1 MFDIETLPSIVVL
14 LSSAVLVVVCFRK
27 FNLSPVLGYLF
38 AGIVVGDYGLNI
50 IPSEKTAFIA
60 EFGVVFLLFAIGL
73 ELSFERLKDM
83 RKYVLGLGSLQIIA
97 TFLTFFSILRFFS
110 VDYKVAIIISGG
122 LSLSSTAVVLQVI
135 KDLQKQSTQ
144 VGRISLSIL
153 LQQDFFVIPLL
164 VLVHILASNAGGV
177 EIVTEISFAILK
189 AILALFVIFIVGRT
203 FLRPLFRLISSSS
216 PSGNN
221 ELFVATTLLIVLS
234 AAWSTEYFGLSL
246 ALGAFVAGV
255 LVAET
260 EFRIQAEESISPF
273 KDILL
278 GLFFMSVGM
287 TIDISYIYKQKYFIL
302 AYTSCLILIKL
313 LITMLLCYAFRL
325 NRSVSLQVGLLLAQ
339 GSEFSFLLCRLAM
352 QKTLISSAVG
362 EMFLVVTTVSMAF
375 TPLLSL
381 IGAYISKKFDTREL
395 NAIEIIE
402 SNTADLANHIIIVGF
417 SSAARVASNV
427 LSTNNLMH
435 VIIDYNEQLV
445 KKEVEKGLPIFLGN
459 INNINTLKA
468 AGIKRAKGV
477 LISHTSSNLDV
488 LVKMIKSISQEFGKL
503 PIVVYASSMSIT
515 KKLYEAGATVVVQ
528 ASYEAGLELA
538 GVFLREDG
546 LTPADI
552 SKIKDECRN
561 ENYKL
566 FQEKADRYK

>member
-1 MFDIETLPSIVVL
+1 MFDIETLPSILML

-97 TFLTFFSILRFFS
+97 TFLAFFSILRFFS

-189 AILALFVIFIVGRT
+189 AILALFVIFMVGRI
-203 FLRPLFRLISSSS
+203 FLRPLFKLISSSS

-352 QKTLISSAVG
+352 QKNLISSSVG

-417 SSAARVASNV
+417 SSAARVASSV

-435 VIIDYNEQLV
+435 VIIDYNEQVV

-488 LVKMIKSISQEFGKL
+488 LVKMIKSISQEFDKL
-503 PIVVYASSMSIT
+503 PIVVYAGSMSIT
-515 KKLYEAGATVVVQ
+515 KKLYESGATVVVQ

-538 GVFLREDG
+538 GVFLREGG
-546 LTPADI
+546 LTPSDI
-552 SKIKDECRN
+552 SKIKDECRS

-566 FQEKADRYK
+566 FQEKADRYN

>member
-1 MFDIETLPSIVVL
+1 MVDIETLPSILVL
-14 LSSAVLVVVCFRK
+14 ISSAVLVVVCFRK
-27 FNLSPVLGYLF
+27 INLSPVLGYLF

-73 ELSFERLKDM
+73 ELSIERLKDM
-83 RKYVLGLGSLQIIA
+83 RKYVFGLGSMQIIA
-97 TFLTFFSILRFFS
+97 TFLAFFYILKFFGI
-110 VDYKVAIIISGG
+110 DYKVAVIISGG

-144 VGRISLSIL
+144 VGRISLAIL

-177 EIVTEISFAILK
+177 EIVTEMSFAILK
-189 AILALFVIFIVGRT
+189 ALLALFVIFMVGRIV
-203 FLRPLFRLISSSS
+203 LRPLFRIISSTS

-221 ELFVATTLLIVLS
+221 ELFVATTLLIVLF

-287 TIDISYIYKQKYFIL
+287 TIDISYIFKQKYFIL
-302 AYTSCLILIKL
+302 AYTSCLVLIKF
-313 LITMLLCYAFRL
+313 LIIMLLCYIFRL
-325 NRSVSLQVGLLLAQ
+325 SRGVGLQVGLLLAQ

-352 QKTLISSAVG
+352 QKKLISSSVG
-362 EMFLVVTTVSMAF
+362 EMFLVVTTVSMAL

-381 IGAYISKKFDTREL
+381 IGSYISKKFSTKEL
-395 NAIEIIE
+395 SSIEIIE
-402 SNTADLANHIIIVGF
+402 SNTADLANHIIIIGF
-417 SSAARVASNV
+417 SPAASVASEM
-427 LSTNNLMH
+427 LSMNNILH
-435 VIIDYNEQLV
+435 VIIDYSEQAV
-445 KKEVEKGLPIFLGN
+445 KKGVEKGLPIFLGN

-477 LISHTSSNLDV
+477 LISHSNNNVEIPL
-488 LVKMIKSISQEFGKL
+488 KMIKSISQEFDKL
-503 PIVVYASSMSIT
+503 PIIVYANSTSVT
-515 KKLYEAGATVVVQ
+515 KRLYEAGATTVVQ

-538 GVFLREDG
+538 SVFLRETG
-546 LTPADI
+546 VTPAEI
-552 SKIKDECRN
+552 SRIKNECRS

-566 FQEKADRYK
+566 SEDN